1 MRQEFPIFLK
11 YITFTVFTQ
20 PVIDMV
26 AFRRE
31 LEMQWLNQYKV
42 YFFVPSSPEEDRQ
55 SGVGRSLNS
64 VKSPRDPGCFS
75 PAAQSSLSMLLLFTE
90 SQPAH

>member
-1 MRQEFPIFLK
+1 MRQELPVFIK

-31 LEMQWLNQYKV
+31 LEMQWLDQYKA
-42 YFFVPSSPEEDRQ
+42 YFFVPSSPEDRQ
-55 SGVGRSLNS
+55 SEVGRLLSL
-64 VKSPRDPGCFS
+64 KSPRDPGSFS
-75 PAAQSSLSMLLLFTE
+75 LPAQSSPQCCS
-90 SQPAH
+90 

>member
-1 MRQEFPIFLK
+1 MRQELPVFIK

-31 LEMQWLNQYKV
+31 LEMLKGMAFNIGT
-42 YFFVPSSPEEDRQ
+42 
-55 SGVGRSLNS
+55 GVVNMDCKISTSL
-64 VKSPRDPGCFS
+64 K
-75 PAAQSSLSMLLLFTE
+75 FTE
-90 SQPAH
+90 NFFMTLRKM